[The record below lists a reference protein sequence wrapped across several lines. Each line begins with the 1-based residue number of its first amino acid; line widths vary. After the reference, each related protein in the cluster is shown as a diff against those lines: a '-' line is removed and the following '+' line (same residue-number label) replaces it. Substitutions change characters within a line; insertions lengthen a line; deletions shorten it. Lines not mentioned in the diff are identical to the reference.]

1 MGIIKPFSPYF
12 IMDSSISLW
21 VYVLCAMTSLY
32 YDDQYLTPY
41 WAASPEVVRTAMVEV
56 ASAPV
61 VSRGLAVEASV
72 LVPLAVGALLLVLSK
87 N

>member
-1 MGIIKPFSPYF
+1 
-12 IMDSSISLW
+12 MDSSLCLW
-21 VYVLCAMTSLY
+21 DIVLVAMERY
-32 YDDQYLTPY
+32 YQDQYLSGY

-61 VSRGLAVEASV
+61 VSRGLAVDTSV

-87 N
+87 G